1 MPITKSGF
9 EEVDE
14 ALHRAVEHEKYAV
27 EQLEIARHEVDRMRK
42 CSECPHLE
50 ESLEDV
56 GAAIHTQTRCK
67 DCGFIWTD

>member
-1 MPITKSGF
+1 MAITKQGLT
-9 EEVDE
+9 EVDE

-27 EQLEIARHEVDRMRK
+27 EQLEMARREVNRMRK

-56 GAAIHTQTRCK
+56 GAHDRLQTRCK
-67 DCGFIWTD
+67 DCGFVWTD